1 MPPRLQ
7 VDIVTVE
14 RVVFTGEADMVIA
27 PGELGELG
35 ILPSHTPLMTSLTA
49 GELVVRD
56 GARDEILAISGGFI
70 EVRPDHVIILA
81 DQAERA
87 EDIDIRRAQE
97 ARKRAEEQLKERR
110 PSGTEAAH
118 AEIALR
124 RALVRLSVAEKVK
137 TRKGGK
143 L

>member
-110 PSGTEAAH
+110 PSGTEADH

>member
-56 GARDEILAISGGFI
+56 GAREEILAISGGFI

-87 EDIDIRRAQE
+87 EEIDISRAQE

-110 PSGTEAAH
+110 PSGTEADH

-137 TRKGGK
+137 TRRGGK